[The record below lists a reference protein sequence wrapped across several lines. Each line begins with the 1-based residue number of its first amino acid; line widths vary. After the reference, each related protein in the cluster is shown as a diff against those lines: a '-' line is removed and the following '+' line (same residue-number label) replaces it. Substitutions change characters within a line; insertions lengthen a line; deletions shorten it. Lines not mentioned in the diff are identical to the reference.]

1 MSAELSATATVE
13 EILSKKS
20 VIELREL
27 ARSFYVKGSSKMR
40 KVELISE
47 VKAALMIPERLEE
60 LLYVLDSAA

>member
-13 EILSKKS
+13 EILAKKS

-40 KVELISE
+40 KVELFQ
-47 VKAALMIPERLEE
+47 R
-60 LLYVLDSAA
+60 